1 MGHPPAD
8 VCVAD
13 RLGVAARRARESRV
27 DDVRAEV
34 EAARAAAGGALG
46 RDDAVLAGVL
56 VATACSNA
64 GLPEEA
70 SRELAAVQPLLPD
83 TQPLRQARYHA
94 IAGTVAHSL
103 GDEERAIA
111 ELIWALA
118 LVDENQPATEEL
130 ARVLGNCSGVL
141 AQTQLFTLGVEAG
154 ERAVQAAIACGLQA
168 ALFQFRAGAAN
179 LAWAIRL
186 EHLRLPADARKKW
199 LAAAEQLESS
209 LTWGDKLTAVCIA
222 RTHGYLGLT
231 AARLGEPTEARRQL
245 AIVRG
250 IEITDAGEL
259 AEVGPLMTHLEGA
272 TLLAEGRADAATLML
287 APSWPEVRD
296 QHKPPWTEDVAFL
309 LARAAETTG
318 NNRDALRW
326 YGEVH
331 KRYGQAEYEVALA
344 RAAAARLRVDKE
356 ALVRRSRQLESDSRS
371 DPLTGVANRRAL
383 DEELRQRVPGAGA
396 GLATPTTLVVVDID
410 HFKRIND
417 ECGHLTGDEVLRRV
431 ARLLRQQV
439 RDGDLCARFG
449 GDEFVLVLTATLAE
463 AGEVTGRLA
472 EAVAGH
478 EWAAVAPGLS
488 VTVTCGLAQST
499 VEHTPATL
507 FAAADADLLAAKR
520 ARQRNRTPATAAG

>member
-8 VCVAD
+8 ACVAD
-13 RLGVAARRARESRV
+13 RLAVAARHVREARV

-56 VATACSNA
+56 LATAYLNVDRLA
-64 GLPEEA
+64 EA
-70 SRELAAVQPLLPD
+70 SRELATVQPLLPD
-83 TQPLRQARYHA
+83 TPPLRQARYHA
-94 IAGTVAHSL
+94 IAGSVAHGL
-103 GDEERAIA
+103 GNEERAIS

-141 AQTQLFTLGVEAG
+141 ARTQLFTLGVDAG
-154 ERAVQAAIACGLQA
+154 ERAMQAAIDCGIPA
-168 ALFQFRAGAAN
+168 GLFQFRAGAAN

-186 EHLRLPADARKKW
+186 EHLRLPKDAREKW
-199 LAAAEQLESS
+199 QAAAGQLAAS
-209 LTWGDKLTAVCIA
+209 LTWSDDMLTPVCMA
-222 RTHGYLGLT
+222 RTHAYLGLA
-231 AARLGEPTEARRQL
+231 AARLGDPAEARRQL
-245 AIVRG
+245 ATVRT
-250 IEITDAGEL
+250 IEITEPTEHG
-259 AEVGPLMTHLEGA
+259 EVGPLLTHLEGA
-272 TLLAEGRADAATLML
+272 TLLAEGRADAATRML

-296 QHKPPWTEDVAFL
+296 QHQPPWTEDVAFL
-309 LARAAETTG
+309 LARAAEATH

-344 RAAAARLRVDKE
+344 RAAAARLAVDRE
-356 ALVRRSRQLESDSRS
+356 ALVRRSRQLESDRRS

-383 DEELRQRVPGAGA
+383 DEELRERVPGTSPAAG
-396 GLATPTTLVVVDID
+396 PTTLIVVDVD

-417 ECGHLTGDEVLRRV
+417 ECGHLTGDEVLLRV

-449 GDEFVLVLTATLAE
+449 GDEFVLLLTATLAE
-463 AGEVTGRLA
+463 AGDAAARLSA
-472 EAVAGH
+472 AVAGY
-478 EWAAVAPGLS
+478 EWATLAPGLT

-499 VEHTPATL
+499 AAHTPATL

-520 ARQRNRTPATAAG
+520 ARHRRSVSATASG

>member
-8 VCVAD
+8 ACVAD
-13 RLGVAARRARESRV
+13 RLEVAARRVRESRV

-34 EAARAAAGGALG
+34 EAARTAAGGALG

-56 VATACSNA
+56 VATACTNA
-64 GLPEEA
+64 GRLDEA
-70 SRELAAVQPLLPD
+70 AHELAAVQPLLPD

-94 IAGTVAHSL
+94 IAGTVAQGL
-103 GDEERAIA
+103 GDEEHAIS

-141 AQTQLFTLGVEAG
+141 ARTQLFTLGVEAG
-154 ERAVQAAIACGLQA
+154 ERAVQAAVACGIPA
-168 ALFQFRAGAAN
+168 GLFQFRAGSAN

-186 EHLRLPADARKKW
+186 EHLRLPDDARKKW
-199 LAAAEQLESS
+199 LAAAEQLASS
-209 LTWGDKLTAVCIA
+209 LTWGDDVTPVCIA
-222 RTHGYLGLT
+222 RTHAHLGLA
-231 AARLGEPTEARRQL
+231 AARLGEPAEARRQL
-245 AIVRG
+245 AVVRG
-250 IEITDAGEL
+250 IEITDASEL
-259 AEVGPLMTHLEGA
+259 AEVGPLLTHLEGA

-309 LARAAETTG
+309 LARAAEAIS

-326 YGEVH
+326 YAEVH

-371 DPLTGVANRRAL
+371 DPLTSVANRRAL
-383 DEELRQRVPGAGA
+383 DEELRQRVPGPRPGT
-396 GLATPTTLVVVDID
+396 GPTTLVVVDVD
-410 HFKRIND
+410 HFKLIND

-439 RDGDLCARFG
+439 RDGDVCARFG

-463 AGEVTGRLA
+463 AGDVTARLA
-472 EAVAGH
+472 EAVAGY
-478 EWAAVAPGLS
+478 EWATLAPGLS
-488 VTVTCGLAQST
+488 VTVTCGLAQGT
-499 VEHTPATL
+499 AEHTPASL

-520 ARQRNRTPATAAG
+520 ARQRSRTPATASG